1 MTVRLKKDVPSLI
14 ILKIS
19 KSMKMQKFPD
29 FLGILFLASGIA
41 EFMEKGYWTL
51 WTSLYVAF
59 SSCNSSPNVVF
70 GGFHTWELR
79 GQRK

>member
-41 EFMEKGYWTL
+41 EFMEKYTGTG
-51 WTSLYVAF
+51 
-59 SSCNSSPNVVF
+59 PF
-70 GGFHTWELR
+70 GHHYM
-79 GQRK
+79 